1 MHHNWLTPFL
11 WCVFTWLTAALAG
24 QGLQFSCSSQE
35 NLYLAPEKRMELEQ
49 AKRAT
54 QDQDVAKKDLSEL
67 TKGPSNPLSTVR
79 GVVLRNAN
87 AANRD
92 AEACLIPGS
101 SNREMPDE
109 GGVSKVEA
117 TFPDSMRPSE
127 VMKRFKLFKWATGK
141 PPSGEVKEDASGGLY
156 TGTVG
161 VSAKN
166 RMGHV
171 GDMRYVAHRGGSGMV
186 NGLMRVAYEDV
197 YAATAEAMKW
207 GALGKVDYGDDAV
220 GMVVK
225 MEPQCFEG
233 FAVALE
239 EVCRSPF
246 SFESQLNPPLFVAD
260 IGGGRARSSS
270 GARRRQSAK
279 EHWEHDAE
287 AEALTAEQP
296 WLKEGGEMPA
306 DGDESK
312 PQSRRRQH
320 RGLAREATDE
330 QLLKEQERLSMR
342 ETQAQINEEFREL
355 AKLGK
360 ASKLEGLKKR
370 GWQVHVDRSPSYLR
384 VDAGHQTKRM
394 HHINK
399 QRQEEATKNRV
410 IDMWVPAGGSAQRVY
425 PDIHSKDEDGN
436 TALILAARNGWSE
449 AVDVLLNMG
458 ASTRAK
464 NNRGL
469 TALAAAKLESSSAS
483 LAVFSGASGAAGRKR
498 RAAQCCLL
506 LDNRSI
512 LKTCQDGDLRRARYL
527 LAEKGENVNSTNKYG
542 MTPLHFAI
550 MAKDVE
556 LTQLLVAFGANTH
569 AVNNNGQSPVSL
581 ISGIADEKLAGE
593 LQDALGAGE
602 AAAKQRRRDIQRRAA
617 QLEAIAKE
625 EDLLAREMR
634 TYTKGTAAAAAVF
647 KSFQKRH
654 KGAKAAYRA
663 DTKEAEAAWPLPD
676 PDKVKRPPGRY
687 RLSGDAKR
695 AMDWDPTVP
704 RNALS
709 LTSAWNRHAL
719 SLFHK
724 QMKSKASREYKAKVT
739 AAKAATEL
747 HRTQTTMAGGKA
759 AREALRAS
767 KIPPYWAGSEEARH
781 QAIIAGKTYTGAAST
796 SSLVPAGG
804 VGEMG
809 GAQAEFIARSANPV
823 ELDKELRDEHHIP
836 QRSDP
841 QFEAWLRMR
850 FGSVD

>member
-1 MHHNWLTPFL
+1 
-11 WCVFTWLTAALAG
+11 
-24 QGLQFSCSSQE
+24 
-35 NLYLAPEKRMELEQ
+35 
-49 AKRAT
+49 
-54 QDQDVAKKDLSEL
+54 
-67 TKGPSNPLSTVR
+67 
-79 GVVLRNAN
+79 
-87 AANRD
+87 
-92 AEACLIPGS
+92 
-101 SNREMPDE
+101 
-109 GGVSKVEA
+109 
-117 TFPDSMRPSE
+117 
-127 VMKRFKLFKWATGK
+127 MKRFKLFKWATGK

-156 TGTVG
+156 TGMVG

-260 IGGGRARSSS
+260 IGGGRAKSSS

-306 DGDESK
+306 D
-312 PQSRRRQH
+312 
-320 RGLAREATDE
+320 
-330 QLLKEQERLSMR
+330 
-342 ETQAQINEEFREL
+342 
-355 AKLGK
+355 
-360 ASKLEGLKKR
+360 
-370 GWQVHVDRSPSYLR
+370 VHVDRSPSYLR

-676 PDKVKRPPGRY
+676 PDKVKRPPGKY

-809 GAQAEFIARSANPV
+809 GAQAEFIARSANP
-823 ELDKELRDEHHIP
+823 
-836 QRSDP
+836 
-841 QFEAWLRMR
+841 
-850 FGSVD
+850 G